1 MTKLT
6 HLDNLIADVKRLI
19 TNNPTLRSDL
29 LRELG
34 DLRKKEEVAT
44 TDHGELWPNEP
55 CGRSLEQCP
64 YNKAEHIQYFQS
76 RGDKPDPLKFR

>member
-1 MTKLT
+1 MFPDWWFHIGFAL
-6 HLDNLIADVKRLI
+6 LGLAEIILIVGLWI
-19 TNNPTLRSDL
+19 
-29 LRELG
+29 G
-34 DLRKKEEVAT
+34 WRKKDREREQ
-44 TDHGELWPNEP
+44 DHGERWPNEP